1 MYGLLNLHKPA
12 GWTSHDCVG
21 KLRRLLGT
29 KKIGHGGT
37 LDPAATGVLP
47 VAVGKA
53 TRLLQYLPTDKAY
66 IGKARLGLVTSTD
79 DLEGEVLRE
88 VDASGVTQAQVESLI
103 PQFLGQ
109 ITQIPPRY
117 SAIQIDGKRLYDLA
131 REGQEF
137 EVPSRQVMV
146 HSIEVLS
153 WEPAEQHVD
162 VELVIACGPGTYIR
176 SIARDLGELL
186 GVGGTLA
193 SLIRTRSCG
202 LELSN
207 SLTLEELGAQ
217 LAGETF
223 ALLNPEQVL
232 GHIEAIALSP
242 DLVRRWNFGQRLPR
256 SEAPSPEPLRVTD
269 EAGALLGIGE
279 LKLSE
284 QGGTILSP
292 KLVLNGE
299 G

>member
-1 MYGLLNLHKPA
+1 M
-12 GWTSHDCVG
+12 G

-66 IGKARLGLVTSTD
+66 IGKARLGITTSTD

-88 VDASGVTQAQVESLI
+88 VDASGVTQAQVEALL

-109 ITQIPPRY
+109 MTQIPPRY
-117 SAIQIDGKRLYDLA
+117 SAIQVDGKRLYDLA
-131 REGQEF
+131 REGKEF
-137 EVPSRQVMV
+137 EVPSREVMV

-153 WEPAEQHVD
+153 WEPGEKHVD
-162 VELVIACGPGTYIR
+162 VELAIACGPGTYIR

-186 GVGGTLA
+186 DVGGTLA
-193 SLIRTRSCG
+193 SLIRTKSCG
-202 LELSN
+202 LELAD
-207 SLTLEELGAQ
+207 SLTLTALESQ
-217 LAGETF
+217 LTAETF

-232 GHIEAIALSP
+232 EHISALTLTP
-242 DLVRRWNFGQRLPR
+242 ELVRRWNFGQRLPMER
-256 SEAPSPEPLRVTD
+256 EASPEPLRVTD
-269 EAGALLGIGE
+269 EAGVLLGIGE
-279 LKLSE
+279 LKLGE
-284 QGGTILSP
+284 QGVTILSP

>member
-1 MYGLLNLHKPA
+1 LYGLLNLHKPA

-47 VAVGKA
+47 IAVGKA

-66 IGKARLGLVTSTD
+66 IGKARLGVTTSTD
-79 DLEGEVLRE
+79 DLEGDVLRE
-88 VDASGVTQAQVESLI
+88 VDASGVTRAQLDALLS
-103 PQFLGQ
+103 QFLGQ

-117 SAIQIDGKRLYDLA
+117 SAIQVDGKRLYDLA

-137 EVPSRQVMV
+137 EVPSREVTV
-146 HSIEVLS
+146 HSLEVLG
-153 WEPAEQHVD
+153 WEPGEGFID
-162 VELVIACGPGTYIR
+162 VELAIACGPGTYIR

-193 SLIRTRSCG
+193 SLIRTKSCG
-202 LELSN
+202 LDLVD
-207 SLTLEELGAQ
+207 SLTLEELEAQ
-217 LAGETF
+217 LADETF

-232 GHIEAIALSP
+232 GHIDAIALSP
-242 DLVRRWNFGQRLPR
+242 DLVRRWNFGQRLPMKR
-256 SEAPSPEPLRVTD
+256 EPSPQPLRVTN

-279 LKLSE
+279 LKLGE
-284 QGGTILSP
+284 QGITILSP

>member
-1 MYGLLNLHKPA
+1 MYGLLNLHKPT

-88 VDASGVTQAQVESLI
+88 VDASEVKRSQLEALL
-103 PQFLGQ
+103 PQFIGK
-109 ITQIPPRY
+109 ITQVPPRY

-137 EVPSRQVMV
+137 EVPSREVVV
-146 HSIEVLS
+146 HSIDLLS

-162 VELVIACGPGTYIR
+162 VELAIACGPGTYIR

-193 SLIRTRSCG
+193 SLIRTKSCG
-202 LELSN
+202 LVLEQ
-207 SLTLEELGAQ
+207 SLMLEQVEAQ
-217 LAGETF
+217 LAAETF
-223 ALLNPEQVL
+223 ALLNPAEVL
-232 GHIEAIALSP
+232 GHIPALTLSP
-242 DLVRRWNFGQRLPR
+242 ELVRRWNFGQRLPMER
-256 SEAPSPEPLRVTD
+256 AVSPEPLRVVD
-269 EAGALLGIGE
+269 EAGALLGMGE
-279 LKLSE
+279 LKLGE
-284 QGGTILSP
+284 QGVTILSP